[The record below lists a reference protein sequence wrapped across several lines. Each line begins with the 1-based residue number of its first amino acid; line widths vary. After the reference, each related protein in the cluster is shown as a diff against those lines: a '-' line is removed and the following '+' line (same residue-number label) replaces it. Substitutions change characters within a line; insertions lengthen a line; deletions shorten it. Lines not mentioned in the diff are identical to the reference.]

1 MPNWCDNT
9 LIVSHEDA
17 KMIDKLEQGWK
28 TGKFFQT
35 IFPEPDYTI
44 TPVKKTFPE
53 YALSH
58 AKTDEEKAKI
68 LEPTISE
75 SNWWDWRVQNWG
87 TKWEIETTWTNENG
101 EVMPYT
107 INRNSN
113 SISVSFASAW
123 SPPIGI
129 YDKLVDDGYSVSAM
143 YYEGG
148 MGFYGAYEDG
158 IDEGYNIEGNAI
170 WVKENIPSKIDNEF
184 GISDGMIE
192 YEIQD
197 LETEIEEITREL
209 KTAIGDKKAKFEQDL
224 ITLNNQLNELKE
236 YA

>member
-1 MPNWCDNT
+1 
-9 LIVSHEDA
+9 
-17 KMIDKLEQGWK
+17 
-28 TGKFFQT
+28 
-35 IFPEPDYTI
+35 
-44 TPVKKTFPE
+44 
-53 YALSH
+53 
-58 AKTDEEKAKI
+58 
-68 LEPTISE
+68 
-75 SNWWDWRVQNWG
+75 
-87 TKWEIETTWTNENG
+87 
-101 EVMPYT
+101 
-107 INRNSN
+107 
-113 SISVSFASAW
+113 
-123 SPPIGI
+123 
-129 YDKLVDDGYSVSAM
+129 
-143 YYEGG
+143 